1 MHLAASLVAPLA
13 SLLASAGMRSEYQLL
28 KRQILEVLPVS
39 KDAVHMYIGLG
50 CLLLSIFALRIPPAA
65 WRALLLGFLVSLVM
79 EGLDLRDNVR
89 YPPTVR
95 AVEAVHDLINTNL
108 APFLFVL
115 TLRLRYG
122 APEKKRPKA
131 KKGAGA

>member
-1 MHLAASLVAPLA
+1 MHLAPALA
-13 SLLASAGMRSEYQLL
+13 ALFASAGMRSEYQLL

-50 CLLLSIFALRIPPAA
+50 CLLLSIFALRIAPAA

-79 EGLDLRDNVR
+79 EGLDLRDNIR

-95 AVEAVHDLINTNL
+95 VVEALHDLVNTNL

-122 APEKKRPKA
+122 APEKGKA
-131 KKGAGA
+131 ATARKGRKG

>member
-1 MHLAASLVAPLA
+1 MHPAVAFVAPLA
-13 SLLASAGMRSEYQLL
+13 TLLASAGMRSEYQLL

-50 CLLLSIFALRIPPAA
+50 CLLLSIFLLRIPPAA

-95 AVEAVHDLINTNL
+95 AVEAVHDLVNTNL

-122 APEKKRPKA
+122 APEKKKKVKA
-131 KKGAGA
+131 K

>member
-1 MHLAASLVAPLA
+1 MRMHLAASLVAPLA
-13 SLLASAGMRSEYQLL
+13 TLLASAGMRSDYQLL
-28 KRQILEVLPVS
+28 KRQVLEVLPVS
-39 KDAVHMYIGLG
+39 KDAVHMYIGVG

-65 WRALLLGFLVSLVM
+65 WRALLLGFVASLVM
-79 EGLDLRDNVR
+79 EGLDLRDNVH

-95 AVEAVHDLINTNL
+95 AVEGVRDLINTNL

-122 APEKKRPKA
+122 APEKKKRIKA
-131 KKGAGA
+131 K